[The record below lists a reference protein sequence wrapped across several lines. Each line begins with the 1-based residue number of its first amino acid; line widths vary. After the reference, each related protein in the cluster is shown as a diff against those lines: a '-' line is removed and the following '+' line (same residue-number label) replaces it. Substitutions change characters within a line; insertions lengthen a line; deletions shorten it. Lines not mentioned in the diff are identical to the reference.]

1 MKREKLTTTK
11 SSTYAYE
18 DVLNKTCGSWGY
30 ADVDIG
36 DESAKRVKLFTKIRS
51 IVKGANIAYIDFKK
65 LVNFGRKN

>member
-51 IVKGANIAYIDFKK
+51 IVNKVTG
-65 LVNFGRKN
+65 